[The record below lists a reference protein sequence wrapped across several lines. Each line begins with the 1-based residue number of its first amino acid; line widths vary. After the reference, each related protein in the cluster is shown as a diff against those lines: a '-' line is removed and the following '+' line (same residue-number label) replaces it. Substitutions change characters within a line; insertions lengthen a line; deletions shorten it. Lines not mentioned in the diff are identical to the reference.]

1 MAFNINDFQ
10 AQIHAPK
17 FNGLSMGNKFLVE
30 ITPPTKIFGGTSA
43 APTMKE
49 LSFFCDTTNLPGKTI
64 NTIDYKP
71 EAYGEIVKMPMSRS
85 NDSLTVSFFCDS
97 NYSIMEFFHEWLSYI
112 VQDEGRTYSNRGFRE
127 IGYKEDYATTLTLKC
142 YDVYGNPSDTPT
154 TNDQVDKISYVL
166 KDAYP
171 TQIGAVQMGWEMNDQ
186 VLKIPVEFTYSS
198 MATYKYGGGLGGS
211 APTSSVGLF
220 TRIAQLGSIAG
231 VINSI
236 KRPRSLQDLV
246 NLGTTIR
253 TTTRTLF

>member
-1 MAFNINDFQ
+1 MAFNINDFK

-30 ITPPTKIFGGTSA
+30 ITPPIRIFGGTS

-71 EAYGEIVKMPMSRS
+71 QAYGEIVKMPISRN
-85 NDSLTVSFFCDS
+85 NDTLTVSFFCDS

-112 VQDEGRTYSNRGFRE
+112 VQDEGRAYSNRGFRE

-198 MATYKYGGGLGGS
+198 MATYKYGGGLGTS